1 MRENEGSKL
10 IFGSIVDITERK
22 RSDISLRYMATH
34 DSLTGIYNRRH
45 FEAQLSDTMAKMSPE
60 DEDLTLLYLD
70 LDKFKVVNDTC
81 GHKAGDVLIKEL
93 AQRLNDVVMTRGI
106 LGRMGGDEFAV
117 MISGVEAASGSTIA
131 NKLLKAVQD
140 YRFIWD
146 NRMFTL
152 GVSIGLVDYR
162 PSIQSPEHLVSMADS
177 ACYLAKQQGRNQIHV
192 YSSEDAKMQR
202 FEADLDSVTMI
213 NKALEQN
220 QFVLFYQHY
229 QPLHKVKDGHH
240 YEILLRIQQ
249 DDGELVPPAAFL
261 PAAER
266 HNLSGRIDKWVVE
279 NFFGWLAQN
288 PKHLKNLVTANV
300 NLSGLS
306 MGNDDLKRYIL
317 SAFEKFNV
325 PYDKICFEI
334 TESQAIVKME
344 ETLAFINT
352 FRKLGCKF
360 ALDDFGIG
368 FSSYEHLKQL
378 PVDYVKI
385 DGSFVKD
392 ILADPIDMAMVCSMK
407 DVAKAMGIR
416 TVAESVESTEIMVEL
431 GKIGVDYALGY
442 GLATPKL
449 LGEFKS
455 YQQT

>member
-1 MRENEGSKL
+1 
-10 IFGSIVDITERK
+10 
-22 RSDISLRYMATH
+22 
-34 DSLTGIYNRRH
+34 
-45 FEAQLSDTMAKMSPE
+45 
-60 DEDLTLLYLD
+60 
-70 LDKFKVVNDTC
+70 
-81 GHKAGDVLIKEL
+81 
-93 AQRLNDVVMTRGI
+93 
-106 LGRMGGDEFAV
+106 
-117 MISGVEAASGSTIA
+117 
-131 NKLLKAVQD
+131 
-140 YRFIWD
+140 
-146 NRMFTL
+146 
-152 GVSIGLVDYR
+152 
-162 PSIQSPEHLVSMADS
+162 
-177 ACYLAKQQGRNQIHV
+177 
-192 YSSEDAKMQR
+192 MQR